1 MIRVTLEEICQNT
14 EFTLNLA
21 ARGNPCVVE
30 LPEGNVLITPVANP
44 RTREIEVDKEIAVME
59 AAAQAAG
66 PNPMPGVNLPS
77 AAEVQSYVHETLGE
91 LNQQL

>member
-44 RTREIEVDKEIAVME
+44 RTKEIEIDREIAAME
-59 AAAQAAG
+59 AAAQ
-66 PNPMPGVNLPS
+66 
-77 AAEVQSYVHETLGE
+77 VQSYVHETLGE
-91 LNQQL
+91 LKQQL